1 MDILRVFNNNVVLA
15 RDGDQEVILTGRGL
29 GFKAKPGQEVDDAK
43 VVRKFVP
50 SDGRDPD
57 HVAELIADI
66 PPETIRLV
74 TDAMTRVGLGKQAEE
89 TPTLVMALADHV
101 VGALR
106 RAKRGT
112 SVEYPLDAEVRT
124 LYAEEYV
131 QGEALVSALNSRLND
146 ALPRSEAVAFALHLV
161 NAGFSNGDLSYTYT
175 MTGVIQQM
183 LAIIEHT
190 YHVSLGQHNVSVGR
204 FITHL
209 RYLFVRIYQGRQLD
223 SEPEPIVDAIRQSY
237 PDEVLCARK
246 IAEVVELRLG
256 SSLTPAEIAY
266 LALHVARVVADV
278 NGRAQTD
285 GSQTGTL
292 QTGD

>member
-29 GFKAKPGQEVDDAK
+29 GFKAKPGQRVDDTK

-74 TDAMTRVGLGKQAEE
+74 TEAMARVGLGKQAEE
-89 TPTLVMALADHV
+89 SPTLVMALADHV

-106 RAKRGT
+106 RAKRGMT
-112 SVEYPLDAEVRT
+112 VEYPLDAEVRS

-131 QGEALVSALNSRLND
+131 QGEALVSALNAKLNGV
-146 ALPRSEAVAFALHLV
+146 LPRSEAVAFALHMV

-223 SEPEPIVDAIRQSY
+223 SEPEPIVEAIRQSY
-237 PDEVLCARK
+237 PDEVRCAKK

-278 NGRAQTD
+278 NGRPSAD
-285 GSQTGTL
+285 ASQY
-292 QTGD
+292 

>member
-29 GFKAKPGQEVDDAK
+29 GFKAKPGQRVDDTK

-74 TDAMTRVGLGKQAEE
+74 TEAMARVGLGKQAEE
-89 TPTLVMALADHV
+89 SPTLVMALTDHV

-106 RAKRGT
+106 RAKRGMT
-112 SVEYPLDAEVRT
+112 VEYPLDAEVRS

-131 QGEALVSALNSRLND
+131 QGEALVSALNAKLNGV
-146 ALPRSEAVAFALHLV
+146 LPRSEAVAFALHMV

-223 SEPEPIVDAIRQSY
+223 SEPEPIVEAIRQSY
-237 PDEVLCARK
+237 PDEVRCAKK

-278 NGRAQTD
+278 NGRPSAD
-285 GSQTGTL
+285 ASQY
-292 QTGD
+292 

>member
-29 GFKAKPGQEVDDAK
+29 GFKAKPGQRVDDTK

-74 TDAMTRVGLGKQAEE
+74 TEAMARVGLGKQAEE
-89 TPTLVMALADHV
+89 SPTLVMALADHV

-112 SVEYPLDAEVRT
+112 TVEYPLDAEVRS

-131 QGEALVSALNSRLND
+131 QGEALVSALNAKLNGV
-146 ALPRSEAVAFALHLV
+146 LPRSEAVAFALHLV

-223 SEPEPIVDAIRQSY
+223 SEPEPIVEAISQSY
-237 PDEVLCARK
+237 PDEVRCAKK

-278 NGRAQTD
+278 NGRPSAD
-285 GSQTGTL
+285 ASQH
-292 QTGD
+292 

>member
-29 GFKAKPGQEVDDAK
+29 GFKAKPGQRVDDTK

-74 TDAMTRVGLGKQAEE
+74 TEAMARVGLGKQAEE
-89 TPTLVMALADHV
+89 SPTLVMALADHV

-112 SVEYPLDAEVRT
+112 TVEYPLDAEVRS

-131 QGEALVSALNSRLND
+131 QGEALVSALNAKLNGV
-146 ALPRSEAVAFALHLV
+146 LPRSEAVAFALHLV

-223 SEPEPIVDAIRQSY
+223 SEPEPIVEAIRQSY
-237 PDEVLCARK
+237 PDEVRCAKK

-278 NGRAQTD
+278 NGRPSAD
-285 GSQTGTL
+285 ASQY
-292 QTGD
+292 

>member
-29 GFKAKPGQEVDDAK
+29 GFKAKPGQRVDDTK

-74 TDAMTRVGLGKQAEE
+74 TEAMARVGLGKQAEE
-89 TPTLVMALADHV
+89 SPTLVMALADHV

-112 SVEYPLDAEVRT
+112 TVEYPLDAEVRS

-131 QGEALVSALNSRLND
+131 QGEALVSALNAKLNGV
-146 ALPRSEAVAFALHLV
+146 LPRSEAVAFALHLV

-223 SEPEPIVDAIRQSY
+223 SEPEPIVEAIRQSY
-237 PDEVLCARK
+237 PDEVRCAKK

-278 NGRAQTD
+278 NGRPSAD
-285 GSQTGTL
+285 ASQH
-292 QTGD
+292 

>member
-29 GFKAKPGQEVDDAK
+29 GFKAKPGQRVDDTK

-74 TDAMTRVGLGKQAEE
+74 TEAMARVGLGKQAEAS
-89 TPTLVMALADHV
+89 PTLVMALADHV

-106 RAKRGT
+106 RAKRGMT
-112 SVEYPLDAEVRT
+112 VEYPLDAEVRS

-131 QGEALVSALNSRLND
+131 QGEALVSALNAKLNGV
-146 ALPRSEAVAFALHLV
+146 LPRSEAVAFALHMV

-223 SEPEPIVDAIRQSY
+223 SEPEPIVEAIRQSY
-237 PDEVLCARK
+237 PDEVRCAKK

-278 NGRAQTD
+278 NGRPSAD
-285 GSQTGTL
+285 ASKY
-292 QTGD
+292 

>member
-29 GFKAKPGQEVDDAK
+29 GFKAKPGQRVDDTK

-74 TDAMTRVGLGKQAEE
+74 TEAMARVGLGKQAEE
-89 TPTLVMALADHV
+89 SPTLVMALADHV

-112 SVEYPLDAEVRT
+112 TAEYPLDVEVRS

-131 QGEALVSALNSRLND
+131 QGEALVSALNAKLNGV
-146 ALPRSEAVAFALHLV
+146 LPRSEAVAFALHLV

-223 SEPEPIVDAIRQSY
+223 SEPEPIVEAIRQSY
-237 PDEVLCARK
+237 PDEVRCAKK

-278 NGRAQTD
+278 NGRPSAD
-285 GSQTGTL
+285 ASQY
-292 QTGD
+292 

>member
-15 RDGDQEVILTGRGL
+15 RDGGQEVILTGRGL
-29 GFKAKPGQEVDDAK
+29 GFKAKPGQRVDDSK

-57 HVAELIADI
+57 HVAELLADI
-66 PPETIRLV
+66 PPEMIRLV
-74 TDAMTRVGLGKQAEE
+74 TDAMTRVGLGQQAEE

-106 RAKRGT
+106 RAKRGV
-112 SVEYPLDAEVRT
+112 SMEYPLDAEVRS
-124 LYAEEYV
+124 LYAREYV
-131 QGEALVSALNSRLND
+131 QGEALVSALNDSLHG

-183 LAIIEHT
+183 LAIIEKT
-190 YHVSLGQHNVSVGR
+190 YNISLGRHNVSVGR

-223 SEPEPIVDAIRQSY
+223 SEPEPVIEAIRQSY
-237 PDEVLCARK
+237 PDQVRCARK
-246 IAEVVELRLG
+246 IADVVAIRLG
-256 SSLTPAEIAY
+256 AELTAAEIAY
-266 LALHVARVVADV
+266 LALHVARVVSDV
-278 NGRAQTD
+278 DEQEQA
-285 GSQTGTL
+285 SVAPSGTERS
-292 QTGD
+292 

>member
-1 MDILRVFNNNVVLA
+1 
-15 RDGDQEVILTGRGL
+15 
-29 GFKAKPGQEVDDAK
+29 
-43 VVRKFVP
+43 
-50 SDGRDPD
+50 
-57 HVAELIADI
+57 
-66 PPETIRLV
+66 
-74 TDAMTRVGLGKQAEE
+74 
-89 TPTLVMALADHV
+89 TLVMALADHV

-106 RAKRGT
+106 RAKRGV
-112 SVEYPLDAEVRT
+112 SVEYPLDAEVRS
-124 LYAEEYV
+124 LYAREYV
-131 QGEALVSALNSRLND
+131 QGEALVSTLNDSLHD

-223 SEPEPIVDAIRQSY
+223 SEPEPIVEAIRQSY
-237 PDEVLCARK
+237 PDEVRCAKK

-278 NGRAQTD
+278 NGRPSAD
-285 GSQTGTL
+285 ASQY
-292 QTGD
+292 

>member
-29 GFKAKPGQEVDDAK
+29 GFKAKPGQRVDDTK

-74 TDAMTRVGLGKQAEE
+74 TEAMARVGLGKQAEE
-89 TPTLVMALADHV
+89 SPTLVMALADHV

-112 SVEYPLDAEVRT
+112 TVEYPLDAEVRS

-131 QGEALVSALNSRLND
+131 QGEALVSALNAKLNGV
-146 ALPRSEAVAFALHLV
+146 LPRSEAVAFALHLV

-223 SEPEPIVDAIRQSY
+223 SEPEPIVEAIRQSY
-237 PDEVLCARK
+237 PDEVRCAKK

-278 NGRAQTD
+278 NGRTSAD
-285 GSQTGTL
+285 ASQH
-292 QTGD
+292 

>member
-29 GFKAKPGQEVDDAK
+29 GFKAKPGQRVDDTK

-74 TDAMTRVGLGKQAEE
+74 TEAMARVGLGKQAEE
-89 TPTLVMALADHV
+89 SPTLVMALADHV

-112 SVEYPLDAEVRT
+112 TVEYPLDAEVRS

-131 QGEALVSALNSRLND
+131 QGEALVSALNAKLNGV
-146 ALPRSEAVAFALHLV
+146 LPRSEAVAFALHLV

-223 SEPEPIVDAIRQSY
+223 SEPEPIVEAIHQSY
-237 PDEVLCARK
+237 PDEVRCAKK

-278 NGRAQTD
+278 NGRPSAD
-285 GSQTGTL
+285 ASQY
-292 QTGD
+292 